1 MGGGMIAETIF
12 VLAAFCIG
20 CVSASIYFWNRQQ
33 HLLQNLQDMLEDAVS
48 GKLGEKH
55 LDETKLSLIENSM
68 WRFLCDCRMAYEQI
82 EKQKKRIQIL
92 LSDISHQTLTPV
104 SNLMLYSQLLEE
116 TLSELSVQ
124 PEGVSEEVRAIQE
137 ETEKLDFLIQ
147 SLVKLSRME
156 QGIISVYPRKQKIGD
171 VLWEVKTAFSKK
183 ADGKQIA
190 LEVSVS
196 EETAVFDLKWTVE
209 AVGNIVD
216 NAIKYTPYGGKVSV
230 NIIAYPMFLCIRV
243 SDNGIG
249 IAEEEQAKIFTRF
262 YRSAAVKEQ
271 QGVGIGLYLAREII
285 REQNGYVK
293 VESELG
299 KGSVF
304 SVFLLRDG
312 EKKELSQN

>member
-1 MGGGMIAETIF
+1 MDGGMMAEMIF
-12 VLAAFCIG
+12 GLAAFCIG

-116 TLSELSVQ
+116 TLSELSLH
-124 PEGVSEEVRAIQE
+124 PEGVSEEVRVIQE

-156 QGIISVYPRKQKIGD
+156 QGIISVYPRK
-171 VLWEVKTAFSKK
+171 
-183 ADGKQIA
+183 
-190 LEVSVS
+190 
-196 EETAVFDLKWTVE
+196 
-209 AVGNIVD
+209 
-216 NAIKYTPYGGKVSV
+216 
-230 NIIAYPMFLCIRV
+230 
-243 SDNGIG
+243 
-249 IAEEEQAKIFTRF
+249 
-262 YRSAAVKEQ
+262 
-271 QGVGIGLYLAREII
+271 
-285 REQNGYVK
+285 
-293 VESELG
+293 
-299 KGSVF
+299 
-304 SVFLLRDG
+304 
-312 EKKELSQN
+312 

>member
-1 MGGGMIAETIF
+1 M
-12 VLAAFCIG
+12 
-20 CVSASIYFWNRQQ
+20 
-33 HLLQNLQDMLEDAVS
+33 
-48 GKLGEKH
+48 
-55 LDETKLSLIENSM
+55 
-68 WRFLCDCRMAYEQI
+68 
-82 EKQKKRIQIL
+82 
-92 LSDISHQTLTPV
+92 
-104 SNLMLYSQLLEE
+104 
-116 TLSELSVQ
+116 
-124 PEGVSEEVRAIQE
+124 
-137 ETEKLDFLIQ
+137 
-147 SLVKLSRME
+147 
-156 QGIISVYPRKQKIGD
+156 
-171 VLWEVKTAFSKK
+171 
-183 ADGKQIA
+183 
-190 LEVSVS
+190 
-196 EETAVFDLKWTVE
+196 
-209 AVGNIVD
+209 GNIVD

-230 NIIAYPMFLCIRV
+230 NIITYPMFLCIRV